1 MVKNFEFSR
10 LPKIYFKN
18 GKFSDLP
25 GIIRS
30 NGNKIIVV
38 TGKSSFIN
46 SGNGMKFFHDLRKA
60 GIGYDMITIS
70 GEPSPGIIDQTVNML
85 NKKDIDLV
93 VGIGGGSVLD
103 AGKAISA
110 MMFKTESVVDYL
122 EGVGT
127 MEHPGTKLP
136 YIAVPTT
143 SGTGSE
149 ATKNAVISAIGK
161 DGFKK
166 SLRHENLVPDIALID
181 PELTLHC
188 PEDITAASGMD
199 CFTQLTESY
208 LSDKSNEYTDALALE
223 GIKAIKTS
231 LIRTCTDG
239 EDIEA
244 RSEMSFAALS
254 SGICL
259 TNAGLGVVHGFA
271 SSVGGMYDIP
281 HGLICG
287 TLMARSNEVNI
298 RELRKQGN
306 NPGALRKYSILG
318 KLFLGDKGKKD
329 NYYIDGFIQYLY
341 KLTDDLH
348 LGDFN
353 KNELNKKDIRII
365 CSKTEM
371 KNNPVKLNVD
381 DLTEILLKSLRE

>member
-1 MVKNFEFSR
+1 MLS
-10 LPKIYFKN
+10 L
-18 GKFSDLP
+18 
-25 GIIRS
+25 IR
-30 NGNKIIVV
+30 
-38 TGKSSFIN
+38 
-46 SGNGMKFFHDLRKA
+46 
-60 GIGYDMITIS
+60 
-70 GEPSPGIIDQTVNML
+70 
-85 NKKDIDLV
+85 
-93 VGIGGGSVLD
+93 
-103 AGKAISA
+103 
-110 MMFKTESVVDYL
+110 
-122 EGVGT
+122 
-127 MEHPGTKLP
+127 
-136 YIAVPTT
+136 
-143 SGTGSE
+143 
-149 ATKNAVISAIGK
+149 
-161 DGFKK
+161 
-166 SLRHENLVPDIALID
+166 NLL
-181 PELTLHC
+181 LHC

-239 EDIEA
+239 EDIDA
-244 RSEMSFAALS
+244 RSGMSFAALS

-306 NPGALRKYSILG
+306 NPGALKKYSILG
-318 KLFLGDKGKKD
+318 KLFLSEKGKKD

-353 KNELNKKDIRII
+353 KNELNKKDIGIV

-371 KNNPVKLNVD
+371 KNNPVKLNVE
-381 DLTEILLKSLRE
+381 DLTEILLKSLWE

>member
-25 GIIRS
+25 GLISS
-30 NGNKIIVV
+30 NGKKIIVV

-46 SGNGMKFFHDLRKA
+46 SGNGMKFFNDLEKS
-60 GIGYDMITIS
+60 GIEYDVITIS
-70 GEPSPGIIDQTVNML
+70 GEPSPDIIDQTVNML
-85 NKKDIDLV
+85 SGKHINLV

-110 MMFKTESVVDYL
+110 MLYRTESVADFL

-127 MEHPGTKLP
+127 REHPGTKVP
-136 YIAVPTT
+136 YIAIPTT

-149 ATKNAVISAIGK
+149 ATKNAVLSKVGLG
-161 DGFKK
+161 GFKR
-166 SLRHENLVPDIALID
+166 SLRHDNFVPDIALVD

-188 PEDITAASGMD
+188 PEEITSASGMD

-208 LSDKSNEYTDALALE
+208 LSFKSNEYTDLLALE
-223 GIKAIKTS
+223 GIRAIKTS
-231 LIRTCTDG
+231 LLRSYTDG
-239 EDIEA
+239 DDIEA
-244 RSEMSFAALS
+244 RSGMSFAALS
-254 SGICL
+254 SGICM
-259 TNAGLGVVHGFA
+259 TNAGLGIVHGFA
-271 SSVGGMYDIP
+271 SSIGGMYDIP

-287 TLMARSNEVNI
+287 TLMAISNEVNI

-306 NPGALRKYSILG
+306 NPGTLKKYSILG
-318 KLFLGDKGKKD
+318 KLVLGETGKKD
-329 NYYIDGFIQYLY
+329 SYYIDGFIQYLH

-348 LGDFN
+348 LGNFN
-353 KNELNKKDIRII
+353 KNELDKMDIGLI
-365 CSKTEM
+365 CSNTEI
-371 KNNPVKLNVD
+371 KNNPVKLNVEA
-381 DLTEILLKSLRE
+381 LTEILLKSLRK

>member
-10 LPKIYFKN
+10 LPKIYFKR

-30 NGNKIIVV
+30 NWKNIIVV

-46 SGNGMKFFHDLRKA
+46 SDNGMKFFHELEKD
-60 GIGYDMITIS
+60 GIEYDVITVS
-70 GEPSPGIIDQTVNML
+70 KEPSPDIIDQTVNML
-85 NKKDIDLV
+85 SKKNINLV

-110 MMFKTESVVDYL
+110 MMYRTESVVDFL

-127 MEHPGTKLP
+127 REHPGTKLP
-136 YIAVPTT
+136 YIAIPTT

-149 ATKNAVISAIGK
+149 ATKNAVLSKVGK
-161 DGFKK
+161 GGFKR
-166 SLRHENLVPDIALID
+166 SLRHDNLVPDIALID
-181 PELTLHC
+181 PELTLYC
-188 PEDITAASGMD
+188 SKENTAASGMD
-199 CFTQLTESY
+199 CFTQLVEAY
-208 LSDKSNEYTDALALE
+208 LSDKACEYTDAMAIE
-223 GIKAIKTS
+223 GIKAIKKS
-231 LIRTCTDG
+231 LLRSYTDG
-239 EDIEA
+239 SDIEA
-244 RSEMSFAALS
+244 RTGMSFAALT

-259 TNAGLGVVHGFA
+259 ANAGLGVVHGFA

-287 TLMARSNEVNI
+287 TLMSISNEVNI

-306 NPGALRKYSILG
+306 NPGALKKYSILG
-318 KLFLGDKGKKD
+318 KLLLGEKVKDD
-329 NYYIDGFIQYLY
+329 NYYIDGFIQYLR

-348 LGDFN
+348 LMDFN
-353 KNELNKKDIRII
+353 KNEFEKLDIGKV
-365 CSKTEM
+365 CSITEI
-371 KNNPVKLNVD
+371 KNNPVKLTVEE
-381 DLTEILLKSLRE
+381 LAEILHKSLWK